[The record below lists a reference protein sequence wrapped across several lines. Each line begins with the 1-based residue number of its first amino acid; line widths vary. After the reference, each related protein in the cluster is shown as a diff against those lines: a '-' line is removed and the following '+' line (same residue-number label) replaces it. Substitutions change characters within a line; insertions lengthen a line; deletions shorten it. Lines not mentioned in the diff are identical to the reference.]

1 MTSLSR
7 SSEQQLYQALI
18 AARVFRNQLA
28 KSEKGI
34 GDCYLDDVVS
44 DLQNRYFAAL
54 QKRTYKETS
63 KNNASI
69 RNLISSAWKRLQ
81 SH

>member
-18 AARVFRNQLA
+18 AARMFKNKLDKRN
-28 KSEKGI
+28 GRI
-34 GDCYLDDVVS
+34 GDSYLDEVCR
-44 DLQNRYFAAL
+44 DLQHQYFTAL

-63 KNNASI
+63 KNNASV